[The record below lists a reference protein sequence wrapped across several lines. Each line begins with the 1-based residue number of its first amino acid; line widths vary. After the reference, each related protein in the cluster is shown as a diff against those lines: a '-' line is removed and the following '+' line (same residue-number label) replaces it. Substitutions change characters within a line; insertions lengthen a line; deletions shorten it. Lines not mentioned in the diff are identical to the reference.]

1 MSFVGCLVLELEIYS
16 IHKLSLILPALRDV
30 ASSIQKQV
38 LKSLG
43 LPICIGGSKT
53 KTLAKTV
60 NHMAKK
66 KPFYNEVC
74 ILESDEDTEEALK
87 WSEIEDLRANVASY
101 AARLGAKLR
110 KHKFKAVHIL
120 VYIRTNSHNKKYGSF
135 Y

>member
-1 MSFVGCLVLELEIYS
+1 MSFDGCLVLELEIYS

-53 KTLAKTV
+53 KTLTKTV

-87 WSEIEDLRANVASY
+87 
-101 AARLGAKLR
+101 
-110 KHKFKAVHIL
+110 
-120 VYIRTNSHNKKYGSF
+120 
-135 Y
+135 